1 MTANV
6 DSQKVVTD
14 TRSRRAV
21 LPVGLAIFA
30 MFFGAGNIVF
40 PLALG
45 QFTQDKTIYGILG
58 LIITAVLVPLIGLLA
73 MMLFTGDYA
82 AFFRRIGKIPG
93 FFVTVSILGL
103 IGPFGGI
110 PRCITISFSTLDAF
124 GFQPIKWINLLIF
137 SIFSCV
143 LLFLFTYKPRRILA
157 LLGYLLT
164 PLLLLSLA
172 LIVGKG
178 LISMPAPD
186 ATSHTRWAVFTQG
199 FLDGYNTLDLLA
211 AFFFSSVVL
220 LCLKKN
226 DGKESILQEQKSML
240 IVAILGSLIS
250 ATLLSLVYI
259 CFSFLAA
266 GYSNVLV
273 SVDSDQLLGT
283 LAFQLLG
290 PYAGLI
296 ATIAVC
302 FACFT
307 TEIALTAIFAG
318 FLHKTL
324 FKEKISYKAA
334 LFLTLSVSLLVS
346 TLRFSGISAFLVPIV
361 QVCYPALIVLS
372 ILNIF
377 YKLYDFKP
385 VKRFFYGTI
394 VITLIV
400 YLVR

>member
-1 MTANV
+1 MG
-6 DSQKVVTD
+6 SQKAAVP
-14 TRSRRAV
+14 RESRKAV
-21 LPVGLAIFA
+21 WPVGLAIFA

-58 LIITAVLVPLIGLLA
+58 LILTAVLVPLIGLLA
-73 MMLFTGDYA
+73 MMLFAGDYA

-93 FFVTVSILGL
+93 FFVAVSILGL

-124 GFQPIKWINLLIF
+124 GFQPIKWINLLVF
-137 SIFSCV
+137 STFSCL
-143 LLFLFTYKPRRILA
+143 LLFLFTYKPRRILG

-178 LISMPAPD
+178 LISMPTID
-186 ATSHTRWAVFTQG
+186 ATSHTRWEVFTQG
-199 FLDGYNTLDLLA
+199 LLDGYNTLDLLA

-226 DGKESILQEQKSML
+226 DEQESILHEQKSML

-250 ATLLSLVYI
+250 AILLSLVYI

-266 GYSNVLV
+266 GYSNVLA

-324 FKEKISYKAA
+324 FKEKISYKTA
-334 LFLTLSVSLLVS
+334 LLLTLGISLLVS

-372 ILNIF
+372 IVNIL
-377 YKLYDFKP
+377 YKLHGFKP

-394 VITLIV
+394 VLTLIV